1 MGTAPRQRRRCATTG
16 RRNAT
21 ITSSDTEVGTDAVGP
36 LPASGTS
43 EESIDLTASATAG
56 TYYYGAC
63 VDAVTDESDASNN
76 CSGSVQVDVEEPVYP
91 DLEVGSPSVNDNS
104 PETGGSFTLS
114 VPVTNSGDAEAAATT
129 LRYYRSTDATTTT
142 GDTSVG
148 TDAVGALAAGADGDE
163 SIDLTAPSTA
173 GTYYYGAC
181 VDAVAGESDTTNNC
195 STSVQVDVETPQPQQ
210 TPASVE
216 VTAPQ
221 EWAPVGE
228 TVTYTARVLD
238 SEGEEIDGA
247 KVSWSSSD
255 TDIATVDENGVVT
268 AVAVG
273 EATVT
278 ASTSASVSG
287 SPAASTAPLP
297 RAFSANAANAEMSVS
312 GSLKMDVVK
321 PVARIELDPSSL
333 SFDEVG
339 GTQTL
344 TATLY
349 DADDNE
355 MQPTYWGWSSA
366 DREVAAVNGR
376 FFSEGVSATV
386 QAIGEGTTTVTLS
399 ANGTKESANVTVTIT
414 GRQVDIS
421 PASLTFT
428 ALGDTK
434 SVTVRVLDENGVEDA
449 DATFSF
455 IGTFSPCCGP
465 DARNYLV

>member
-1 MGTAPRQRRRCATTG
+1 MRGGGERRVGYDEQLLRRRAGGRGGAGVPGLGSGYPFGQRRQPGDGESPATTLHYY
-16 RRNAT
+16 RSTDAT
-21 ITSSDTEVGTDAVGP
+21 VTTSDTEVGTDAVGA
-36 LPASGTS
+36 LLASGTS
-43 EESIDLTASATAG
+43 AESIDLT
-56 TYYYGAC
+56 
-63 VDAVTDESDASNN
+63 V
-76 CSGSVQVDVEEPVYP
+76 
-91 DLEVGSPSVNDNS
+91 
-104 PETGGSFTLS
+104 
-114 VPVTNSGDAEAAATT
+114 
-129 LRYYRSTDATTTT
+129 
-142 GDTSVG
+142 
-148 TDAVGALAAGADGDE
+148 
-163 SIDLTAPSTA
+163 PSTT

-344 TATLY
+344 TATFY

-421 PASLTFT
+421 PEPVN
-428 ALGDTK
+428 D
-434 SVTVRVLDENGVEDA
+434 NG
-449 DATFSF
+449 TLYG
-455 IGTFSPCCGP
+455 I
-465 DARNYLV
+465 N

>member
-1 MGTAPRQRRRCATTG
+1 
-16 RRNAT
+16 
-21 ITSSDTEVGTDAVGP
+21 
-36 LPASGTS
+36 
-43 EESIDLTASATAG
+43 
-56 TYYYGAC
+56 
-63 VDAVTDESDASNN
+63 
-76 CSGSVQVDVEEPVYP
+76 
-91 DLEVGSPSVNDNS
+91 
-104 PETGGSFTLS
+104 
-114 VPVTNSGDAEAAATT
+114 
-129 LRYYRSTDATTTT
+129 
-142 GDTSVG
+142 
-148 TDAVGALAAGADGDE
+148 
-163 SIDLTAPSTA
+163 
-173 GTYYYGAC
+173 
-181 VDAVAGESDTTNNC
+181 
-195 STSVQVDVETPQPQQ
+195 
-210 TPASVE
+210 
-216 VTAPQ
+216 
-221 EWAPVGE
+221 
-228 TVTYTARVLD
+228 
-238 SEGEEIDGA
+238 
-247 KVSWSSSD
+247 
-255 TDIATVDENGVVT
+255 
-268 AVAVG
+268 
-273 EATVT
+273 
-278 ASTSASVSG
+278 
-287 SPAASTAPLP
+287 
-297 RAFSANAANAEMSVS
+297 MSVS

-465 DARNYLV
+465 DARNYLVLCSQSLFGFADLGDDGLCRGGPDKGCGVIVSAIDVVVDRLD